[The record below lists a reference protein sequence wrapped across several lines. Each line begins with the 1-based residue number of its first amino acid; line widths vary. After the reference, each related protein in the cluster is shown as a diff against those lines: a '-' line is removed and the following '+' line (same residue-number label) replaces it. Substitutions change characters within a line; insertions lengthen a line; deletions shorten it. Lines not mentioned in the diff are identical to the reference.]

1 MTDNY
6 VITSPVG
13 QIQFMAL
20 NRKVKNKPTDE
31 EPSVYTIRLAFDGN
45 TAEGAEFRDTISEVN
60 AGLIG
65 TKHAPAEGWY
75 TVKASTKFDV
85 EVLGPDG
92 ETMEEVPY
100 FTKGSTGTAA
110 ISVKPYTGNSLGGSI
125 NLTGVAIL
133 ELDIAES
140 ESSGNTV
147 SEQTVN
153 SLRDAINKHNA

>member
-6 VITSPVG
+6 VITSPPCE
-13 QIQFMAL
+13 IQFMAL
-20 NRKVKNKPTDE
+20 TRKVKNKPTDL
-31 EPSVYTIRLAFDGN
+31 EPSVHTIRVACNGN
-45 TAEGAEFRDTISEVN
+45 TAEGAEFRDSIAAIN
-60 AGLIG
+60 AGLLG
-65 TKHAPAEGWY
+65 TKHAPAEGWF

-92 ETMEEVPY
+92 EIMEEVPY
-100 FTKGSTGTAA
+100 FTKGSTGIAVIT
-110 ISVKPYTGNSLGGSI
+110 VKPYTGNSLGGSI

-133 ELDIAES
+133 ELDIVES